1 MGRVA
6 FVTGA
11 GSGIGAAVARRLFDQ
26 GATVIA
32 ADVHGA
38 AVAAVAADLS
48 AGRTQ
53 AGSVSGW
60 SAGRTQTGSVSGSSV
75 GRAEAGSVPGPSAGR
90 GPVESGSGVGLPG
103 DRAGS
108 TRMGSIQAVVV
119 DVADAGQVDQAIAD
133 TVRDHGRLDIVVHA
147 AGVDD
152 PAAKQVL
159 ADALLAGEPPQATA
173 HLGDAAWRRV
183 MSVNLDGTFH
193 VLRAAVRVMAP
204 ARTGAIVVIGSSASF
219 DAPIGYAHYAA
230 AKAGVHALS
239 QSVAKEAIAF
249 GVRVNVVAPGP
260 TDTGMAART
269 PEALRHSMSDARV
282 RPYAS
287 PEEIADIAVFLAGP
301 GAANLV
307 GAVLLANG
315 GRFTV

>member
-1 MGRVA
+1 
-6 FVTGA
+6 
-11 GSGIGAAVARRLFDQ
+11 
-26 GATVIA
+26 
-32 ADVHGA
+32 
-38 AVAAVAADLS
+38 
-48 AGRTQ
+48 
-53 AGSVSGW
+53 
-60 SAGRTQTGSVSGSSV
+60 
-75 GRAEAGSVPGPSAGR
+75 
-90 GPVESGSGVGLPG
+90 
-103 DRAGS
+103 
-108 TRMGSIQAVVV
+108 
-119 DVADAGQVDQAIAD
+119 
-133 TVRDHGRLDIVVHA
+133 VHA

-173 HLGDAAWRRV
+173 RLGDAAWRRV

-204 ARTGAIVVIGSSASF
+204 ARAGAIVVIGSSASF